1 MRLFRIAVLLS
12 DWHMTFPANARVIY
26 IDLTDYEIDKEC
38 EEVNAAH
45 DCALP
50 VLAKARRWPLPVHQL
65 TLQ

>member
-1 MRLFRIAVLLS
+1 LAFTILLKQGEVI
-12 DWHMTFPANARVIY
+12 MVVVNARVIY

-45 DCALP
+45 
-50 VLAKARRWPLPVHQL
+50 VLAKAIRWPLPMHQL